1 MSSLIQPISSTVLH
15 IRSKDAQQLTDNYNT
30 NFQVQLTQAIICQ
43 PDEEVHLQLMSAE
56 IPYSFYNISDSL
68 ENNVF
73 KFSQEGTPFTITIP
87 NGSYDIDE
95 LVDAFNSNSDF
106 STRLT
111 MSFNEIT
118 LRITF
123 TAVQDDLLLL
133 FHQSNINR
141 ELGFPV
147 LYGDEEGESLESI
160 GDSLTSPNVV
170 NMASVHSIFVKSNI
184 GQGNV
189 ISTRAGNST
198 TLQKISVDTNSTGI
212 IYMDSRDFRQR
223 TISTAPVIDHLVIRI
238 TDQNDRLLQLNGCTY
253 ELSFLFE
260 VYPSL
265 ASRRGG
271 GRRRRMDETGEAT
284 PQQFVP
290 PELIAPLQQPS
301 EIPTQQEFV
310 IDQTQPDADST
321 HALDGVTEA
330 QHKANRVVLDALLE
344 QVSKN

>member
-1 MSSLIQPISSTVLH
+1 MTSLIQPISSTVLH
-15 IRSKDAQQLTDNYNT
+15 IRSKDAQQLTDGYNT

-43 PDEEVHLQLMSAE
+43 PDQETHLNIMSAE

-68 ENNVF
+68 ENNELVINDAG
-73 KFSQEGTPFTITIP
+73 SSFTITVP

-95 LVDAFNSNSDF
+95 LVDAINSNSDF
-106 STRLT
+106 SSRFTLA
-111 MSFNEIT
+111 FDEIT
-118 LRITF
+118 LKVTF
-123 TAVQDDLLLL
+123 TALKNNLNI
-133 FHQSNINR
+133 FWTQSNINR
-141 ELGFPV
+141 ELGFRTDRPN
-147 LYGDEEGESLESI
+147 DENLGTNDTVVST
-160 GDSLTSPNVV
+160 GVV

-238 TDQNDRLLQLNGCTY
+238 TDQNDRLLQLNDCTF

-260 VYPSL
+260 VFPSIG
-265 ASRRGG
+265 SRRGG
-271 GRRRRMDETGEAT
+271 GRRRMDATGEAT
-284 PQQFVP
+284 PFQEQFVP
-290 PELIAPLQQPS
+290 PQLMAPVQQPS
-301 EIPTQQEFV
+301 AIPTQQEFV

>member
-1 MSSLIQPISSTVLH
+1 MNLLQPISSTVLH
-15 IRSKDAQQLTDNYNT
+15 IRSKDAQQLQTGFNT
-30 NFQVQLTQAIICQ
+30 NFQVQLTQAIVCQ
-43 PDEEVHLQLMSAE
+43 PDEEVHIQLMSAE
-56 IPYSFYNISDSL
+56 VPYSFYNISDSL
-68 ENNVF
+68 ENNKLVINDAGA
-73 KFSQEGTPFTITIP
+73 SFTITVP

-95 LVDAFNSNSDF
+95 LVDAINSNSDF
-106 STRLT
+106 SSRFTLT
-111 MSFNEIT
+111 FDEIT
-118 LRITF
+118 LRVTF
-123 TAVQDDLLLL
+123 TALDNDLNI
-133 FHQSNINR
+133 FWTQSNINR
-141 ELGFPV
+141 ELGFKTDRPD
-147 LYGDEEGESLESI
+147 DEDLENNDTVVST
-160 GDSLTSPNVV
+160 GVV

-198 TLQKISVDTNSTGI
+198 TLQKISVDVNSTGI

-238 TDQNDRLLQLNGCTY
+238 TDQNDRLLQLNGCTF

-260 VYPSL
+260 VFPSL

-284 PQQFVP
+284 PQQFIP
-290 PELIAPLQQPS
+290 PQLIAPLQQPS

-310 IDQTQPDADST
+310 VDQTQPDADST

>member
-1 MSSLIQPISSTVLH
+1 MNLLQPISSTVLH
-15 IRSKDAQQLTDNYNT
+15 IRSKDAQQLQTGFNT
-30 NFQVQLTQAIICQ
+30 NFQVQLTQAIVCQ
-43 PDEEVHLQLMSAE
+43 PDEEVHIQLMSAE
-56 IPYSFYNISDSL
+56 VPYSFYNISDSL
-68 ENNVF
+68 ENNKLVINDAGA
-73 KFSQEGTPFTITIP
+73 SFTITVP

-95 LVDAFNSNSDF
+95 LVDAINSNSDF
-106 STRLT
+106 SSRFTLT
-111 MSFNEIT
+111 FDEIT
-118 LRITF
+118 LRVTF
-123 TAVQDDLLLL
+123 TALDNDLNI
-133 FHQSNINR
+133 FWTQSNINR
-141 ELGFPV
+141 ELGFKTDRPD
-147 LYGDEEGESLESI
+147 DEDLENNDTVVST
-160 GDSLTSPNVV
+160 GVV

-198 TLQKISVDTNSTGI
+198 TLQKISVDVNSTGI

-238 TDQNDRLLQLNGCTY
+238 TDQNDRLLQLNGCTF

-260 VYPSL
+260 VFPSL

-290 PELIAPLQQPS
+290 PQLIAPIQQPS

-310 IDQTQPDADST
+310 VDQTQPDADST